1 MKDVIILMEQT
12 SELEVQDL
20 AAELPS
26 DLHLVEYTFDG
37 EDHLDGVRAFRKVDI
52 FDFYYDWLSAESPF
66 AEEQGFEIKSIR
78 SGYGNIKPRL
88 FNAQKDD

>member
-52 FDFYYDWLSAESPF
+52 FDFYYDWLSAE
-66 AEEQGFEIKSIR
+66 EQEFKIKSIR

>member
-26 DLHLVEYTFDG
+26 DLHLVEYTLGG

-52 FDFYYDWLSAESPF
+52 FDFYYDWLSAE
-66 AEEQGFEIKSIR
+66 EQEFEVKSIR

-88 FNAQKDD
+88 FNAKKDD